1 MEVVGVVRMVGM
13 VGVVGMEMVV
23 GTQGVG
29 LEVERVEGVREEEVV
44 TLEGVGVV
52 QVVEAH

>member
-1 MEVVGVVRMVGM
+1 MVGVVRM
-13 VGVVGMEMVV
+13 VGMEMVV

-29 LEVERVEGVREEEVV
+29 LEVGRVEGVREEEVV